1 MLKEKQQLENLRR
14 QQKTSGEATQRLKE
28 KLSELSRRRQQI
40 MEEKDASLSAKEKV
54 WNRIGLWIFENV
66 QYDC

>member
-14 QQKTSGEATQRLKE
+14 QQKTSSEATQRLKE

-40 MEEKDASLSAKEKV
+40 MEEKDASLNAKEKV
-54 WNRIGLWIFENV
+54 RNRIDL
-66 QYDC
+66 